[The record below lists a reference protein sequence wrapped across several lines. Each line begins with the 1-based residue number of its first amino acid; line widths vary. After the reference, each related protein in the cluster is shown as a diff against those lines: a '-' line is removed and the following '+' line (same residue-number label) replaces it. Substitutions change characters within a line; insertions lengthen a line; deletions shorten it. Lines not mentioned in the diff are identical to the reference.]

1 MNRKVIIGA
10 FITVF
15 IGIFAYYSI
24 QEIQPQDIENEPDW
38 MTLTDALDVAPQDD
52 RLILVDIYEVGC
64 QFCRKMSREVYP
76 SNTIRAVLDRS
87 YHPVKVNGNS
97 TDNTIVYKG
106 EEMTE
111 KEFAGLMGVTAFPF
125 TVIMDSEGNVL
136 DRRRGYLDI
145 RGLAQMLRSA
155 ESEMGL
161 QAANLN

>member
-1 MNRKVIIGA
+1 MNRKVLIASLITI
-10 FITVF
+10 FIA
-15 IGIFAYYSI
+15 IFAFYSFR
-24 QEIQPQDIENEPDW
+24 EIQPKEIDNEPDW
-38 MTLTDALDVAPQDD
+38 MNLTEALTVAPESD
-52 RLILVDIYEVGC
+52 RLILIDIYEVGC
-64 QFCRKMSREVYP
+64 QFCRKMTREVYP

-87 YHPVKVNGNS
+87 YYPVKLNGNS
-97 TDNTIVYKG
+97 NSNRIVYQG

-111 KEFAGLMGVTAFPF
+111 KEFAGKMGVTAFPF
-125 TVIMDSEGNVL
+125 TVIMDSEGNVI

>member
-10 FITVF
+10 FIAVF
-15 IGIFAYYSI
+15 IGIFAFYSI
-24 QEIQPQDIENEPDW
+24 QEIQPKDIDNEPEW
-38 MTLTDALDVAPQDD
+38 MTLTEALTESPQDD

-87 YHPVKVNGNS
+87 YLPVKVNGNS
-97 TDNTIVYKG
+97 NSNTIVYQG

-111 KEFAGLMGVTAFPF
+111 KDFAGLMGVTAFPF

-145 RGLAQMLRSA
+145 RGLVQMLRNA
-155 ESEMGL
+155 ESEVGL
-161 QAANLN
+161 QATNLN